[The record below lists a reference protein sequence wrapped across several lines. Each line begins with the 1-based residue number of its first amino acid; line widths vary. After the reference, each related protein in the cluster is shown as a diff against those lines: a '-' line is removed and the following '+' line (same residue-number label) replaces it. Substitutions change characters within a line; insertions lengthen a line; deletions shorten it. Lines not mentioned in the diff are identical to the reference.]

1 MATKEPVS
9 VYDISIEDA
18 NGNSLELSQYKD
30 KVLLIVNVASKCG
43 MTNSNYTEL
52 NELYNKY
59 KDKGLEILAFP
70 CNQFGEEEP
79 GTTDQITEFVCTKFK
94 SEFPIFNKIEVNGE
108 NASPLYKFLKKG
120 KWGIFGDEIQWN
132 FAKFLVD
139 KNGQAVERYYP
150 TTSPLTLEVN
160 KQSISLSLK
169 KQLFF
174 FSLCL
179 CYVLI
184 LCSMTSRSF

>member
-1 MATKEPVS
+1 M
-9 VYDISIEDA
+9 
-18 NGNSLELSQYKD
+18 
-30 KVLLIVNVASKCG
+30 
-43 MTNSNYTEL
+43 
-52 NELYNKY
+52 
-59 KDKGLEILAFP
+59 
-70 CNQFGEEEP
+70 
-79 GTTDQITEFVCTKFK
+79 
-94 SEFPIFNKIEVNGE
+94 NGE

-174 FSLCL
+174 SLCA
-179 CYVLI
+179 YVM
-184 LCSMTSRSF
+184 S